1 VIEAKDDQSV
11 PTDGVLADDQR
22 EAMRA
27 YMAAIAASA
36 NDAIVGKDLDGTIIS
51 WNDAAERLFGYAAA
65 DIVGQPITRLMPT
78 ERLHEETAILDKMRS
93 GEALTHYETERVT
106 RSGRLIPVALTISP
120 IRDAAG
126 ELIGVSKIIRD
137 LTDSQRIARELQR
150 REALL
155 QSILDTVPDALVVID
170 RQGTIQSFSP
180 AAQRMF
186 GYGALEAVGRSV
198 NMLMPPKDAAAHDRY
213 MDHYLE
219 TGQKKIIGIGR
230 VVLGQRKNGTHFPLE
245 LQVGEVLVPGSHLF
259 TGFLHDL
266 TERQDRDRRLN
277 ELQAELIHI
286 SRLSELGQMVSA
298 LSHEVNQPLTAI
310 ANYAA
315 GLRRLLAHQDAP
327 AVRSAVEKVAEQAD
341 RARRILQSLRSLVRK
356 EARERQ
362 LERLDG
368 LVQETSALALIGTS
382 RSVDFDMHIH
392 PDAAQ
397 AYIDRVQIQQVLLNL
412 MRNAVEAMADS
423 PVRKI
428 SVTTRGD
435 GDRVEISVADT
446 GPGLASNVLE
456 RLFHPF
462 TTTKADGL
470 GIGLSICRTIVE
482 AHGGELTCENRQG
495 ERGTV
500 FRFTLPRQAPTQEA
514 GAHGLVDDGHPEDG
528 ATRTRGQAGAP
539 AA

>member
-1 VIEAKDDQSV
+1 MSDTEALNPDKSQI
-11 PTDGVLADDQR
+11 
-22 EAMRA
+22 EAMRG
-27 YMAAIAASA
+27 YLAAIAASA
-36 NDAIVGKDLDGTIIS
+36 NDAIVGKDLDGVVIS
-51 WNDAAERLFGYAAA
+51 WNEAAERLFGYSA
-65 DIVGQPITRLMPT
+65 DDIIGQPITRLMPT
-78 ERLHEETAILDKMRS
+78 ERLHEETAIMEKMRR
-93 GEALTHYETERVT
+93 GEALTHFESERIT
-106 RSGRLIPVALTISP
+106 KSGRLIPVSLTISP
-120 IRDAAG
+120 IRDASG

-137 LTDSQRIARELQR
+137 LTDSQKIARELQR

-170 RQGTIQSFSP
+170 RHGVVQSFSP

-186 GYGALEAVGRSV
+186 GYGAIEIIGKSV
-198 NMLMPPKDAAAHDRY
+198 NCLMPAQDAAAHDGY
-213 MDHYLE
+213 MRHYMT
-219 TGQKKIIGIGR
+219 TGERRIIGIGR
-230 VVLGQRKNGTHFPLE
+230 VVLGQRKNGTQFPLE

-277 ELQAELIHI
+277 ELQAELIHM

-315 GLRRLLAHQDAP
+315 GLRRMLAHEEAP
-327 AVRSAVEKVAEQAD
+327 MLRNAVEKVAEQAD

-362 LERLDG
+362 MERLEP
-368 LVQETSALALIGTS
+368 LIQETSALALIGTS
-382 RSVDFDMHIH
+382 RSIDLEMNIA

-397 AYIDRVQIQQVLLNL
+397 AFVDRVQIQQVLLNL
-412 MRNAVEAMADS
+412 MRNAVEAMSGSRIRRLTVATCA
-423 PVRKI
+423 KA
-428 SVTTRGD
+428 GW
-435 GDRVEISVADT
+435 VEISVSDT
-446 GPGLASNVLE
+446 GPGLSQPVRE

-482 AHGGELTCENRQG
+482 AHGGELVCDSKEGQ
-495 ERGTV
+495 GTV
-500 FRFTLPRQAPTQEA
+500 FRFTVPQEPDAP
-514 GAHGLVDDGHPEDG
+514 GH
-528 ATRTRGQAGAP
+528 
-539 AA
+539 